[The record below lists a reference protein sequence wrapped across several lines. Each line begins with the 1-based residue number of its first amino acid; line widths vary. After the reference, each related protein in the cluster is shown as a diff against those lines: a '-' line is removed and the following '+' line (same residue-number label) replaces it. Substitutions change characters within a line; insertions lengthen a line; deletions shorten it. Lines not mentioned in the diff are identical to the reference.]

1 MLAVWCAYSSEDTVL
16 HSIRPSLV
24 DQPHLLDAIRQEAV
38 EPGHRTLQRGRH
50 HVFVSRPVH
59 SYCLFSQVMKFNVGE
74 QTFQE
79 AFDRTGRII
88 NITVAPLNN
97 YGGFRRDH
105 CGLALLVHRDS
116 SVYIYVCACVCVCV
130 CVCVCAYRSAS
141 AAELPHRAACLYLE
155 CGGRL
160 LCSAR
165 FVSNSLF
172 WRDVNRAETSPH
184 LVCLFRNVR
193 LS

>member
-24 DQPHLLDAIRQEAV
+24 DQPHLLHAIRQEAV

-116 SVYIYVCACVCVCV
+116 SVYIYMCVRVCVCV
-130 CVCVCAYRSAS
+130 CVC
-141 AAELPHRAACLYLE
+141 LQI
-155 CGGRL
+155 RL
-160 LCSAR
+160 GC
-165 FVSNSLF
+165 
-172 WRDVNRAETSPH
+172 
-184 LVCLFRNVR
+184 
-193 LS
+193 